1 MKKLRIVLVALLS
14 MLLLAACG
22 GKEESKEVNAVPS
35 ELAKKIA
42 ETAVTSD
49 TLGEVSADIMAST
62 YFVDTT
68 KIEASSAFFS
78 TGASA
83 CEAAVIK
90 CKDSSYTAEVKKLL
104 ETRVKNQTE
113 LFSSYNAGETKKLEN
128 AIIKTSGNYV
138 VLCVVDD
145 TSKAE
150 TILKEA
156 GF

>member
-1 MKKLRIVLVALLS
+1 MKTLRTLFIALLAM
-14 MLLLAACG
+14 MLLTACG
-22 GKEESKEVNAVPS
+22 GKEETKEVTAVPA
-35 ELAKKIA
+35 ELAKQLA
-42 ETAVTSD
+42 EETVTSD
-49 TLGEVSADIMAST
+49 ALAEVSTDIMAST

-68 KIEASSAFFS
+68 KIESSSAYMS

-90 CKDSSYTAEVKKLL
+90 CSDSEYVAEAKTLL
-104 ETRVKNQTE
+104 ENRVKNQTD

-138 VLCVVDD
+138 VLCVADD
-145 TSKAE
+145 ASKAE
-150 TILKEA
+150 EILKEA